1 LIANNLFLNLSLQIN
16 GSLSLLQ
23 KSIRRGEVD
32 IAQRAEQT
40 FLAQKGSAIWLRFI
54 IIAFEDIGV
63 GSVEVVAMTVAA
75 STEGRWRKQSGGDAV
90 VASYLARL
98 LAEAP
103 KSRSAEHLITS
114 SDQHPSLE
122 QERRAVST
130 SSIADNLAAVA
141 DKSNG
146 LTYRALAAWCVS
158 GIGWEREK
166 LPGSNLPALLDTFRR
181 LGVPDELVAATG
193 IV

>member
-1 LIANNLFLNLSLQIN
+1 
-16 GSLSLLQ
+16 
-23 KSIRRGEVD
+23 
-32 IAQRAEQT
+32 
-40 FLAQKGSAIWLRFI
+40 
-54 IIAFEDIGV
+54 
-63 GSVEVVAMTVAA
+63 
-75 STEGRWRKQSGGDAV
+75 
-90 VASYLARL
+90 

-122 QERRAVST
+122 QERGRVCS

-141 DKSNG
+141 DKSN
-146 LTYRALAAWCVS
+146 LTHRALSGWCVS

-166 LPGSNLPALLDTFRR
+166 VSGSNLPALLDTFRR

-193 IV
+193 IAARKTREPIALMVPLIWLVAHDGQTPTVVEAAVPWSPAPWRDSDVRPR